1 MAPVRSWHSFTL
13 LSEQITK
20 IEVSYFFGS
29 LTIAVNCSIQR
40 TTLPFV
46 ITVVVSVL
54 LAAYLVGHPRILKSV
69 DGLNTTLDKVGRRSV

>member
-1 MAPVRSWHSFTL
+1 MRSWHSFTL

-54 LAAYLVGHPRILKSV
+54 LAG
-69 DGLNTTLDKVGRRSV
+69 